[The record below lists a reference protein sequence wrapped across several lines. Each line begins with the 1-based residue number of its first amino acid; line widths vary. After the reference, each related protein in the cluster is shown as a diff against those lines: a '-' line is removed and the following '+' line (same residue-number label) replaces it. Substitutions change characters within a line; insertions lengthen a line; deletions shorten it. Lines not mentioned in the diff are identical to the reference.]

1 MASSLFDLTGKTA
14 VVVGGTSGIGLAMAV
29 GLAEAGADV
38 VASSRRQEQ
47 VDEAAA
53 QIEAKGRKAAIR
65 EFDQKAIDQSFVDCD
80 ILTNCRQYPKDEAPA
95 AYKDFEE
102 VLRSVT
108 GAGLASEV
116 ARLRA
121 RFVIKDADK
130 ADD

>member
-1 MASSLFDLTGKTA
+1 MLYHHG
-14 VVVGGTSGIGLAMAV
+14 
-29 GLAEAGADV
+29 AG
-38 VASSRRQEQ
+38 R
-47 VDEAAA
+47 
-53 QIEAKGRKAAIR
+53 AKGRKAAMR
-65 EFDQKAIDQSFVDCD
+65 EFDQKAIDASFAECD

-102 VLRSVT
+102 VLRSMK

-121 RFVIKDADK
+121 RFVIEDSDK